1 MSDNTQPASSR
12 RALREKRRAEMEA
25 MLASSKAEQDAK
37 QLADQKATEKKD
49 AKPSAGASPA
59 DPKTSSPAPKAPAK
73 PVAGAQ
79 QGQGSNKPAAA
90 KTPSATPA
98 NAPTATPA
106 NAPTAAGKAAEPKQ
120 AAEKPAEQA
129 KTVAPAKKTAQAKA
143 APSPAKPGQAKG
155 TPTPARPTSSAPKAK
170 PAAGSVPAADTSH
183 DAADKPMGE
192 RASLRRARDREALR
206 ERRRLEEE
214 VGALTTNIPTV
225 EPAENPKPLTR
236 RQLRLQSLADQNPD
250 AADQKQGAAKPVA
263 KPKPTDDSPE
273 TTVMSVEEALAAR
286 RSHAPE
292 TLVDPN
298 LLNDDDGEI
307 DLEVLAHQREMAAR
321 AAIISRRAAERE
333 RLRIENAKSGKEQA
347 LSDPFTGALGNIR
360 EVEDRIAKTGVRGP
374 QTESVSLDLDSRGK
388 LSDKLKHNS
397 QAAKKPSNAKAPLK
411 PAPKTVKPVVKSELK
426 AGTGKTSPAA
436 PKPQA
441 MPAPKP
447 AAKSASKPASG
458 SKPKAPA
465 SSVPAPAEAGAT
477 QGNVEMP
484 RIDAV
489 NAQGLQPL
497 DAQTHGVRRA
507 NNRLIAMIAALS
519 VGGAALVAGIV
530 MLISSLTS

>member
-90 KTPSATPA
+90 KTPASTPA
-98 NAPTATPA
+98 NAPTAS
-106 NAPTAAGKAAEPKQ
+106 GKAAEPKRV
-120 AAEKPAEQA
+120 AEKPAEQA
-129 KTVAPAKKTAQAKA
+129 KNVAPAKKDEQAKA

-155 TPTPARPTSSAPKAK
+155 APTPAKSASSAPKAK
-170 PAAGSVPAADTSH
+170 PAAGSAPAADPSH
-183 DAADKPMGE
+183 DAADRPMGE

-225 EPAENPKPLTR
+225 EPAEDPKPLTR
-236 RQLRLQSLADQNPD
+236 RQLRLQSLAEQNPD
-250 AADQKQGAAKPVA
+250 AANPKQGTAKPLA
-263 KPKPTDDSPE
+263 KPTATDDSPE

-360 EVEDRIAKTGVRGP
+360 EVEDRIAKTGVQGP
-374 QTESVSLDLDSRGK
+374 QTESVSLDLDSSGK

-397 QAAKKPSNAKAPLK
+397 QAAKKPSNAKAPAK
-411 PAPKTVKPVVKSELK
+411 PAPKTVKPVVNSELK
-426 AGTGKTSPAA
+426 AGAGKTSPAA

-465 SSVPAPAEAGAT
+465 SSVPAPAEAGDA
-477 QGNVEMP
+477 QANVEMP

>member
-98 NAPTATPA
+98 NT
-106 NAPTAAGKAAEPKQ
+106 PTAAGKAAEPKQ
-120 AAEKPAEQA
+120 AAEKPAEQVKA
-129 KTVAPAKKTAQAKA
+129 VAPAKKTAQAKA
-143 APSPAKPGQAKG
+143 APSPSKPGQAKSA
-155 TPTPARPTSSAPKAK
+155 PTPAKPASSAPKAK
-170 PAAGSVPAADTSH
+170 PAAGSGPAADTSH

-225 EPAENPKPLTR
+225 EPAEDPKPLTR
-236 RQLRLQSLADQNPD
+236 RQLRLQSLAEQNPD

-263 KPKPTDDSPE
+263 KPMPTDDSPE

-374 QTESVSLDLDSRGK
+374 QTESVSLDLDSSGK

-411 PAPKTVKPVVKSELK
+411 PAPKTVKPVVKSEVK

-519 VGGAALVAGIV
+519 FGGAALVAGIV